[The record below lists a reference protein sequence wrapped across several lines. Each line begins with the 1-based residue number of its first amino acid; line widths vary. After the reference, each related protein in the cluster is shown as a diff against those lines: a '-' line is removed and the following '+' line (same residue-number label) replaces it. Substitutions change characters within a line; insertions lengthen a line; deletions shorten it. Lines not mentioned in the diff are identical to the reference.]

1 MWVHL
6 PVKWLQI
13 LLRIASNFAVD
24 KISVV
29 NEKDSNY
36 HFLITRHGEC

>member
-13 LLRIASNFAVD
+13 LLLIDGNFAVD

-29 NEKDSNY
+29 YEKDSNY
-36 HFLITRHGEC
+36 HFIITRHGEC